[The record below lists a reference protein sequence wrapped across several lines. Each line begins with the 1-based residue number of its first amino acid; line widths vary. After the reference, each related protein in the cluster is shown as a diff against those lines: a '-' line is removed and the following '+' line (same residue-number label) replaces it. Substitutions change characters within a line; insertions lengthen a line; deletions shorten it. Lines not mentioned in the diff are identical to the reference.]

1 MYIRLFVSQDGHNF
15 RYVPSFGRV
24 HQVITTTKF
33 VFVWIQ
39 GFSSKVV
46 WPSQTIWF
54 KDVCLRCFG
63 WFSSSNST
71 GIITESAPNLWR
83 KNQTLR
89 YFMGIKIHGGC
100 RLEKKLS
107 FFCRRAPNKISKRIL
122 RKIPKRISCWKV
134 KVDKRGFPETK
145 KRMYETSWLRMASWR
160 FKLASYKA
168 IRYIGTVPAITQG
181 SGELPC
187 GRRRSMYWETCWHF
201 RWWFAYKW

>member
-46 WPSQTIWF
+46 RPSQTIWF

-100 RLEKKLS
+100 RLEKKLG

-122 RKIPKRISCWKV
+122 RKFRKGYHVGKWRLIKGDSLKPKKGCTKH
-134 KVDKRGFPETK
+134 RG
-145 KRMYETSWLRMASWR
+145 YEWHP
-160 FKLASYKA
+160 
-168 IRYIGTVPAITQG
+168 GG
-181 SGELPC
+181 SN
-187 GRRRSMYWETCWHF
+187 WHPIKPF
-201 RWWFAYKW
+201 VT